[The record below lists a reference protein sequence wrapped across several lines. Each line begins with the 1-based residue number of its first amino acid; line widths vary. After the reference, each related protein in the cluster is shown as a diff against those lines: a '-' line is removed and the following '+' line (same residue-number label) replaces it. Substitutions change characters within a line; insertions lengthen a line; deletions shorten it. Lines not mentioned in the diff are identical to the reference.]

1 MYEPP
6 LQMPMPRRQFASP
19 TPTIT
24 PNATPAMRT
33 TSSSNLGAEPP
44 VDEIREIFLG
54 QRATPDSLL
63 TEGPTNLSLSTGSL
77 SLTRQ
82 MSNLS
87 IDSTGNE
94 IDPNFEQPQFTFD
107 LPTMESSVSPAPPT
121 LELIRSGNP
130 MEKNMGVL
138 TDMTGSLTLMHQR
151 LRNTKATEDGR
162 GAELGLLS
170 LSPPRTFAYNAP
182 YMRPQ
187 RI

>member
-1 MYEPP
+1 MFEPP
-6 LQMPMPRRQFASP
+6 LQRPMPRRQFASP

-24 PNATPAMRT
+24 PNVTPAART
-33 TSSSNLGAEPP
+33 ASFSNLPEPP

-54 QRATPDSLL
+54 QRATPDSLMR
-63 TEGPTNLSLSTGSL
+63 EGSGSL
-77 SLTRQ
+77 TAQ

-94 IDPNFEQPQFTFD
+94 FDPNFEQPQFTFD
-107 LPTMESSVSPAPPT
+107 LPTMESCVSPAPPT

-138 TDMTGSLTLMHQR
+138 TDVTGSLTLLHQK

-170 LSPPRTFAYNAP
+170 LSPPRTFACNAP
-182 YMRPQ
+182 YLRPQ
-187 RI
+187 RV

>member
-1 MYEPP
+1 MSMFEPP
-6 LQMPMPRRQFASP
+6 VQMPMPRRQFASP

-24 PNATPAMRT
+24 PNVTPAVRT
-33 TSSSNLGAEPP
+33 TSSSNLGPEPP
-44 VDEIREIFLG
+44 DEIREIFMG

-63 TEGPTNLSLSTGSL
+63 VEGTGAAQ
-77 SLTRQ
+77 LTRQ
-82 MSNLS
+82 FSGLS
-87 IDSTGNE
+87 LESTAND

-107 LPTMESSVSPAPPT
+107 LPVMESSVSPAPQT
-121 LELIRSGNP
+121 LELIRCGNP

-138 TDMTGSLTLMHQR
+138 TDVTGSLTLLHQR
-151 LRNTKATEDGR
+151 LRTTKATEDGR

-170 LSPPRTFAYNAP
+170 LSPPRTFACNAP

>member
-1 MYEPP
+1 MIDPP

-24 PNATPAMRT
+24 PNVTPAASRT
-33 TSSSNLGAEPP
+33 QSSSNLSQEPP
-44 VDEIREIFLG
+44 DEIREIFLG
-54 QRATPDSLL
+54 SRATP
-63 TEGPTNLSLSTGSL
+63 EVNLSESTGSL
-77 SLTRQ
+77 MLSRQ
-82 MSNLS
+82 FSNLS
-87 IDSTGNE
+87 LDSTDTGNE
-94 IDPNFEQPQFTFD
+94 FDPNFVQPQFTFD

-138 TDMTGSLTLMHQR
+138 TDVTGSLTLLHQR

-170 LSPPRTFAYNAP
+170 LSPPRTFATNAP

-187 RI
+187 RV

>member
-1 MYEPP
+1 MFEPP

-24 PNATPAMRT
+24 PNLTPATRT
-33 TSSSNLGAEPP
+33 SSSSNLVPEPP

-54 QRATPDSLL
+54 QRATPDSLRESAV
-63 TEGPTNLSLSTGSL
+63 TQQLSTQL
-77 SLTRQ
+77 
-82 MSNLS
+82 SNLS

-94 IDPNFEQPQFTFD
+94 FDPNFEQPQFTFD

-138 TDMTGSLTLMHQR
+138 TDVTGSLTLFHQR
-151 LRNTKATEDGR
+151 LRNSKANEDGR

-170 LSPPRTFAYNAP
+170 LSPPRTFAVNAP

-187 RI
+187 RF

>member
-1 MYEPP
+1 MFEPP
-6 LQMPMPRRQFASP
+6 LQMPMPRRQFATP
-19 TPTIT
+19 TPTPT
-24 PNATPAMRT
+24 PNLTPAART
-33 TSSSNLGAEPP
+33 GSSTNLTSEPP
-44 VDEIREIFLG
+44 VDEIREIFMG
-54 QRATPDSLL
+54 RPTPDTILSQEANPSLD
-63 TEGPTNLSLSTGSL
+63 LS
-77 SLTRQ
+77 RQ

-94 IDPNFEQPQFTFD
+94 IDSNFEQPLFKFD

-138 TDMTGSLTLMHQR
+138 TDVTGSLTLLHQK

-170 LSPPRTFAYNAP
+170 LSPPRTYACNAP

>member
-1 MYEPP
+1 
-6 LQMPMPRRQFASP
+6 
-19 TPTIT
+19 
-24 PNATPAMRT
+24 
-33 TSSSNLGAEPP
+33 

-63 TEGPTNLSLSTGSL
+63 TESTGSL
-77 SLTRQ
+77 MLSKQ
-82 MSNLS
+82 MSTLS
-87 IDSTGNE
+87 LDSTDTETGGGF
-94 IDPNFEQPQFTFD
+94 DADFVQPQFTFD

-138 TDMTGSLTLMHQR
+138 TDVTGSLTLLHQK
-151 LRNTKATEDGR
+151 LRNTKATEDGH

-170 LSPPRTFAYNAP
+170 LSPPRTFACNAP

-187 RI
+187 RL